1 MSATAS
7 NLERIPHF
15 VRRAFDEGAKVRDVR
30 KPTAASS
37 KKSGRGFIVSTDPE
51 SRDNA
56 LPCCDAAVL
65 HLIPF
70 ELEPPTH
77 ATTEFA
83 QITAVSDSDARATT
97 ALFRHILAGTAMF
110 DHRYKNT
117 SLLYRK
123 ES

>member
-7 NLERIPHF
+7 NHERIPHF
-15 VRRAFDEGAKVRDVR
+15 VRRAFDEGTKVRDVR

-56 LPCCDAAVL
+56 LLCCDAAVL

-83 QITAVSDSDARATT
+83 QISAAESGR
-97 ALFRHILAGTAMF
+97 
-110 DHRYKNT
+110 
-117 SLLYRK
+117 SLITH
-123 ES
+123 